1 MCKNEIG
8 ENLCKLFSLENKVI
22 LMTGGAGQIGSVI
35 AKAYAGLGAKVVI
48 ADIDEE
54 ALKDVESQIKE
65 DNGECM
71 TLSLNLMNK
80 EDIYKTVDIVME
92 KYGKIDVLANIAGI
106 NKRLLMTNGS
116 EDTFD
121 KIIGVNLR
129 GAYLMSI
136 KVAKEMIKRNEELAE
151 NERIHL
157 SIMNVASY
165 NSVMMLGGN
174 SVYGMSKSGIAAM
187 TRSQAIEWAKYGFR
201 SNALTPGHISTK
213 LTAQLWDDPYYSKY
227 MLDRIAMARPGYPE
241 DMIGMAV
248 LIASDASSYMS
259 GQLCVV
265 DGGCLAGGQ
274 PWEI

>member
-1 MCKNEIG
+1 M
-8 ENLCKLFSLENKVI
+8 
-22 LMTGGAGQIGSVI
+22 
-35 AKAYAGLGAKVVI
+35 
-48 ADIDEE
+48 
-54 ALKDVESQIKE
+54 
-65 DNGECM
+65 
-71 TLSLNLMNK
+71 
-80 EDIYKTVDIVME
+80 
-92 KYGKIDVLANIAGI
+92 
-106 NKRLLMTNGS
+106 
-116 EDTFD
+116 
-121 KIIGVNLR
+121 
-129 GAYLMSI
+129 
-136 KVAKEMIKRNEELAE
+136 
-151 NERIHL
+151 

-241 DMIGMAV
+241 DLVGMAV
-248 LIASDASSYMS
+248 LLASDASAYMS
-259 GQLCVV
+259 GQLCIV

>member
-65 DNGECM
+65 DNGECV

-92 KYGKIDVLANIAGI
+92 KDGKIDVLANIAGI

-259 GQLCVV
+259 GQLCVA

>member
-54 ALKDVESQIKE
+54 ALKEVESQIKE

-227 MLDRIAMARPGYPE
+227 MLDRIAMVVPSEVTASEILSLAAAFRAL
-241 DMIGMAV
+241 DLDFLLRRV
-248 LIASDASSYMS
+248 L
-259 GQLCVV
+259 
-265 DGGCLAGGQ
+265 
-274 PWEI
+274 